1 MTELS
6 ANSCISEG
14 EVATE
19 ELWTCSYNNVALDTP
34 CSHPTAELLI
44 LQTHLCWQCFSN
56 SSFVLCDTTSTG
68 KVESMH
74 VLHSTNLELVGLRGS
89 NCALV

>member
-1 MTELS
+1 MRGYDKRQVNIAGAKNRSVDICDNEPALRARVTELS

-44 LQTHLCWQCFSN
+44 LQTHLCC
-56 SSFVLCDTTSTG
+56 SSPAIPLPLG
-68 KVESMH
+68 K
-74 VLHSTNLELVGLRGS
+74 
-89 NCALV
+89 